1 MVVHSCTDKNSQAGT
16 VKTQLKVNVIL
27 KRAKIK
33 NTYYLF
39 STIT

>member
-1 MVVHSCTDKNSQAGT
+1 MVVHSCTDMNTQAGAA
-16 VKTQLKVNVIL
+16 KIQLKVNVIL
-27 KRAKIK
+27 ERAKIK